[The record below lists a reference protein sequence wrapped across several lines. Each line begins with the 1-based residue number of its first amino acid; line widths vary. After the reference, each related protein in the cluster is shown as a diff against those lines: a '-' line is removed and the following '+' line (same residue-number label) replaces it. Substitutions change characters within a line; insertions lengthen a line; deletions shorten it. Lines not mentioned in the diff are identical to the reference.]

1 MRQLFD
7 IDEASVIFLNRE
19 CTLDNLMGGVV
30 FTSFSVIESV
40 RTFVDKDE
48 CSGCGG
54 AVRTVVAMGVGDD

>member
-1 MRQLFD
+1 MRQLFV

-48 CSGCGG
+48 CS
-54 AVRTVVAMGVGDD
+54 